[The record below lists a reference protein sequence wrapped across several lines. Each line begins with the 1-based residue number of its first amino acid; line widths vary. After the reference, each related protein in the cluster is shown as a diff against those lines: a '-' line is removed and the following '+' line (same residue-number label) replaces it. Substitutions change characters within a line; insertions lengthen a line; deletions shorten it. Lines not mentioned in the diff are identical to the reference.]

1 MVLHFS
7 EKIGTTLTFLRF
19 LLRDDPNNGCEGDY
33 ALLYR
38 RLHQRRIVVVSSH
51 NIY

>member
-19 LLRDDPNNGCEGDY
+19 LLRNNGCEGDY